1 MVYASN
7 QEVVPAQEI
16 TKESSA
22 SVLCLLR
29 DTTNPRSTAV
39 PFSRNLQAS
48 TTLQRI
54 NEDVAEQLNYRPGSF
69 TLIWLRDGKQGCDPV
84 ELNIDSTET
93 LGGIGMH
100 LDGKRNYLEVR
111 DKDGEQPVEMEG
123 AESGIR
129 LQPMGPTREDGD
141 GCAAPMQETGGS
153 SKIEYPMTYA
163 AISKSSDSGY
173 VGLVNQ
179 AMTCYLN
186 SLLQTLYMTPEF
198 RNAIYHW
205 EYQGADNSQNS
216 KSIPYQLQRLFVQ
229 LQTSIKRSVETTELT
244 RSFGWDSSEAWQQ
257 HDVQELCRVMF
268 DALEQTWKNTDQA
281 DVINKLYQGQLK
293 DYVKCQECSN
303 ESARKDFFLD
313 IPLVI
318 RPFGSERAYGSVE
331 EAIEAFVSPE
341 TLDGSN
347 QYFCEKCN
355 KKCDAHKGLKFL
367 SFPYLLTLQLKRFD
381 FDYNTLQRIK
391 LNDKMTFPEI
401 LDLNDLLEDEVKV
414 SPSKEERES
423 QSDSGAENEDSD
435 PSNPNSD
442 EPDEG
447 IDEGIDIEHA
457 TSESASQIKQKG
469 PYVYKLFSIMVHSG
483 TASGGHYYA
492 YICNFEDDK
501 WYCFNDQQVSR
512 ITNEDIKKT
521 FGGSSSGYS
530 GFYFSSYSSS
540 TNAYMLMY
548 RQMDPNRNSGFL
560 SEEKFPAHLK
570 NLVEKIQEEEENEKR
585 AKEIERNTCKI
596 KLFGIHPT
604 TDKLLETKLEVHR
617 DKTLQ
622 EATEMAYRLLEFDG
636 AIPLER
642 CRLVKYDEFHENI
655 EQSIEDPPDTP
666 IGTILGGV
674 KAPYMFDLF
683 LETQAVN
690 QEFETYRTGGAT
702 LRVYKVDIVEETVLY
717 PIRTR
722 VYLTMTV
729 EDLKEQIAKLLDSPA
744 ETMRIVLEKYYD
756 DPKLLADSHRTLR
769 AEGFSKSNKIFVEC
783 GVDNDDRSTT
793 FLKSKLYKLL
803 DQQANTIRMYITL
816 PPKPTCNASPSQ
828 ADSTVSSASN
838 DSVQSVQECF
848 ADMQIDSANL
858 SPNNLPTPSPTGS
871 SSTLSDDQPLDK
883 NINLLGSETDS
894 GVVSLH
900 EARIGDDVKEECET
914 DTQGDNKVIKGQGDM
929 TSDPLMRDCE
939 DRDTGCNFQSLQGAS
954 AFSKRRELPT
964 SALRYGESGSK
975 GDSLPDREHLSLPL
989 VSQVETNWP
998 GEEMAKADGDAEG
1011 EEDRDRKHLLKIP
1024 PENRN
1029 AEESGVSLEE
1039 TEDSSAAPA
1048 AASGA
1053 EKDDDEQEEDSEKS
1067 FTPAWQHSS
1076 WYFKVEDE
1084 ENEDGHRVLVVFL
1097 DKRMMLGYFKKCLEP
1112 YVGISS
1118 ENFKIYR
1125 VYANNQEFESI
1136 RLNETLSSYNED
1148 SRIVVKHGRAL
1159 KKGEY
1164 RVKIYLLSPNSPEP
1178 CKFLFDWVFAKGMT
1192 VEQSKVELLPAI
1204 LEKQG
1209 ITSHIAIE
1217 RLRLRQ
1223 KVWKNP
1229 GSVYLNHKI
1238 YDEDIPI
1245 FTSWEV
1251 FAEILDE
1258 PEKLEYSQQLV
1269 LFTKRWR
1276 PSQLKVDP
1284 FVEVILN
1291 ECTIKELK
1299 KVLSDIS
1306 EIPVEDIEIAK
1317 GRGTFPCEFSVL
1329 EMQSDLEWNP
1339 SVETLGEWPLYINDD
1354 GAVLYYRDRM
1364 DEVKELSEEEKQE
1377 IKKAETARL
1386 GGHQPKTNYVSPRKE
1401 KALKIHLYLPP
1412 DEQ

>member
-16 TKESSA
+16 TRDSSA

-29 DTTNPRSTAV
+29 DTTNPGSTSS

-48 TTLQRI
+48 TTLEKVH
-54 NEDVAEQLNYRPGSF
+54 EDIAEQLKYRAGSF
-69 TLIWLRDGKQGCDPV
+69 SLVWFRDGKGGTDLV
-84 ELNIDSTET
+84 ELKSDSCET
-93 LGGIGMH
+93 LANIGMQ
-100 LDGKRNYLEVR
+100 LDGKRNFLEIR
-111 DKDGEQPVEMEG
+111 DKDGEQPVEVEEG
-123 AESGIR
+123 AESGIP
-129 LQPMGPTREDGD
+129 LQQMGPVREEGD
-141 GCAAPMQETGGS
+141 GSADPVQETQS
-153 SKIEYPMTYA
+153 DKAEYPMTYA
-163 AISKSSDSGY
+163 AITKSESGY

-198 RNAIYHW
+198 RNAIYRLFSNSW
-205 EYQGADNSQNS
+205 EYQGNDDSNSS

-293 DYVKCQECSN
+293 DYVKCQECGN

-401 LDLNDLLEDEVKV
+401 LDLNDILEDGEKLHL
-414 SPSKEERES
+414 PSKDEREC

-447 IDEGIDIEHA
+447 IDEGIDVEHA
-457 TSESASQIKQKG
+457 ATESASQLKQKG
-469 PYVYKLFSIMVHSG
+469 PYIYKLFSIMVHSG

-492 YICNFEDDK
+492 YICNFEDNK

-512 ITNEDIKKT
+512 ITHEDIKKT

-548 RQMDPNRNSGFL
+548 RKVDPNRNSGFL
-560 SEEKFPAHLK
+560 TEEKFPAHLK
-570 NLVEKIQEEEENEKR
+570 HLVQKIQEEEENEKR

-604 TDKLLETKLEVHR
+604 TDKLIETKLEVHR

-622 EATEMAYRLLEFDG
+622 EATEMAYRLLEFEG
-636 AIPLER
+636 AISLSR

-655 EQSIEDPPDTP
+655 EQSFEEPLDAP
-666 IGTILGGV
+666 IGIILGGV

-683 LETQAVN
+683 LETRSAN

-702 LRVYKVDIVEETVLY
+702 LRVYKVDIAEEIVLY
-717 PIRTR
+717 PMRTR
-722 VYLTMTV
+722 VYFTMTIG
-729 EDLKEQIAKLLDSPA
+729 DLRTQVAKLLGSPVD
-744 ETMRIVLEKYYD
+744 TMRIVLEKYYD
-756 DPKLLADSHRTLR
+756 DPKLLTEPNKTLR

-783 GVDNDDRSTT
+783 GVDNDDRFTAFSN
-793 FLKSKLYKLL
+793 SKLFKLL

-816 PPKPTCNASPSQ
+816 PPKPTCNASPSK
-828 ADSTVSSASN
+828 ADSTASSASN

-848 ADMQIDSANL
+848 TDMDLDPANL

-883 NINLLGSETDS
+883 NSVNLLGSETDS

-900 EARIGDDVKEECET
+900 EARTGDDLKAEFEN
-914 DTQGDNKVIKGQGDM
+914 DTQGDHKVEGQGDSV
-929 TSDPLMRDCE
+929 TSDPLDRDSE
-939 DRDTGCNFQSLQGAS
+939 DRDTSCNFQNLQGAM
-954 AFSKRRELPT
+954 FSKRRELPPT
-964 SALRYGESGSK
+964 LRYNESSK
-975 GDSLPDREHLSLPL
+975 GDSQPDREHLSLPL

-998 GEEMAKADGDAEG
+998 GEEMTTKAVGGVEEG
-1011 EEDRDRKHLLKIP
+1011 EEEEHLLKVP
-1024 PENRN
+1024 PQSTD
-1029 AEESGVSLEE
+1029 EEEGDVSVE
-1039 TEDSSAAPA
+1039 
-1048 AASGA
+1048 
-1053 EKDDDEQEEDSEKS
+1053 EKDDSPLAVAAAAADKDENDEDLEKS
-1067 FTPAWQHSS
+1067 FSPAWQFSS

-1084 ENEDGHRVLVVFL
+1084 DEEDGHRVLVVYL

-1112 YVGISS
+1112 YVGIPS

-1136 RLNETLSSYNED
+1136 RLNETLSSYNEE

-1164 RVKIYLLSPNSPEP
+1164 RVKIYLLSPKDAEP

-1192 VEQSKVELLPAI
+1192 VEQSKLELLPAI
-1204 LEKQG
+1204 CEKQG
-1209 ITSHIAIE
+1209 IKSHIAIE

-1223 KVWKNP
+1223 KTWKNP
-1229 GSVYLNHKI
+1229 GTVYLNHKI

-1245 FTSWEV
+1245 FTSWEA

-1258 PEKLEYSQQLV
+1258 PEKLENSQQLV
-1269 LFTKRWR
+1269 LFTKQWH
-1276 PSQLKVDP
+1276 PSQLKVDH
-1284 FVEVILN
+1284 FHEVILN

-1299 KVLSDIS
+1299 KVLSEVS
-1306 EIPVEDIEIAK
+1306 EIPVAEIEIAK
-1317 GRGTFPCEFSVL
+1317 GRGTFPCELSVL
-1329 EMQSDLEWNP
+1329 EMQSELDWNP

-1354 GAVLYYRDRM
+1354 GAVLYYRDKT
-1364 DEVKELSEEEKQE
+1364 EAVKELSEEEKKE

-1386 GGHQPKTNYVSPRKE
+1386 GGSQPKTNYVSPRKE
-1401 KALKIHLYLPP
+1401 RALKIHVNLPA
-1412 DEQ
+1412 DGE